1 MLMHS
6 ANRDRTDRLIAAVE
20 ARIDDQLGE
29 LAKAICEG
37 RSTIRPTLLLSKL
50 ESILFQLEFDEPTFE
65 QQIHSWRSFAPTRRR
80 PL

>member
-1 MLMHS
+1 MLMHP

-37 RSTIRPTLLLSKL
+37 RSTIPTLLLSKL

-65 QQIHSWRSFAPTRRR
+65 QQIHS
-80 PL
+80 LEQ